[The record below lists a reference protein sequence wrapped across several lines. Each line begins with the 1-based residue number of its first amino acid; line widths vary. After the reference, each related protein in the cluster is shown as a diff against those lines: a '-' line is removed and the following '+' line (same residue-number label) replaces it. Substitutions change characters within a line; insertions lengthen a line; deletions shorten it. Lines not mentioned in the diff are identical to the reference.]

1 MEVFDIVVQLVN
13 AFTFLYLNYLFF
25 GVFFKRKAKS
35 YTTIVVFTLLT
46 SILATVLLLWRGT
59 IFQVMA
65 TVSTCLLLSCLFES
79 KFIYKL
85 VFGCISMAIQTVVEC
100 TVGIS
105 LQLIFNVGFDQ
116 TQNGATFV
124 IGMLMSKLV
133 AFILILLIWFTRKKE
148 FSIYLDKR
156 NLPILFLPIGSILTF
171 FVFFRIWQEFDK
183 FSAISNYMLLIC
195 GTIIFISNI
204 IMIDYINN
212 IYKNTVNESRMGAAL
227 ELIDAQREQY
237 QAMLEHN
244 RDIMKIEHDNKNFCI
259 GLITDLKEGR
269 VEDAISKLTEAHD
282 LSMEKQSFSGDTV
295 STIVSIKRKLAQE
308 NNIEIVYDRSYKG
321 ELFVQATDL
330 AVILGN
336 ALDNAIE
343 ACCKIENPEDKTVKL
358 IVSYKNDSIVMLIKN
373 PVSDSVDVSNLI
385 TDKNDAKMHGF
396 GIISMK
402 QIADKYNGDVIF
414 SCEDDVF
421 TTRII
426 LNNVKEA

>member
-1 MEVFDIVVQLVN
+1 MNNQ
-13 AFTFLYLNYLFF
+13 
-25 GVFFKRKAKS
+25 K
-35 YTTIVVFTLLT
+35 
-46 SILATVLLLWRGT
+46 
-59 IFQVMA
+59 M
-65 TVSTCLLLSCLFES
+65 
-79 KFIYKL
+79 
-85 VFGCISMAIQTVVEC
+85 
-100 TVGIS
+100 
-105 LQLIFNVGFDQ
+105 
-116 TQNGATFV
+116 
-124 IGMLMSKLV
+124 
-133 AFILILLIWFTRKKE
+133 
-148 FSIYLDKR
+148 FSIDVIKELIKDK
-156 NLPILFLPIGSILTF
+156 PYSMIDETF
-171 FVFFRIWQEFDK
+171 TKLSDG
-183 FSAISNYMLLIC
+183 FSAITNDGY
-195 GTIIFISNI
+195 
-204 IMIDYINN
+204 YILVNRNN

-282 LSMEKQSFSGDTV
+282 LSMGKQSFSGDTV

-373 PVSDSVDVSNLI
+373 PVSSSVDASNLI
-385 TDKNDAKMHGF
+385 TDKNDAKIHGF

-402 QIADKYNGDVIF
+402 QIAEKYNGDVIF
-414 SCEDDVF
+414 SCDDGVF
-421 TTRII
+421 TIRII
-426 LNNVKEA
+426 FNNVKEA